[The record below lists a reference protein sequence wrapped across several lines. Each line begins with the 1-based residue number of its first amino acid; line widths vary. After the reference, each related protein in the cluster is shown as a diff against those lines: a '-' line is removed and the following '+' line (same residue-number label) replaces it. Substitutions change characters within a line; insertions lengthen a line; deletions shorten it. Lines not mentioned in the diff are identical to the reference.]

1 MINILLTKSKL
12 LIHVQ
17 SSGEE
22 DEGRQKK
29 KTKKGLKEKLSGEKE
44 EVDTKGIKWNLL
56 VLSERHLK
64 GI

>member
-29 KTKKGLKEKLSGEKE
+29 KTKK
-44 EVDTKGIKWNLL
+44 
-56 VLSERHLK
+56 RY
-64 GI
+64 